1 MPVKNTPDLE
11 QRRYEIAK
19 DLLCA
24 SVASGGSCT
33 KEDIQFAISTAD
45 DFIAEL
51 KATSELNRQKNH
63 VQCEK

>member
-1 MPVKNTPDLE
+1 MPVKLTPDWE
-11 QRRYEIAK
+11 QRRYETAK

-24 SVASGGSCT
+24 CAASGSCT

-51 KATSELNRQKNH
+51 KATSELNRQKNRL
-63 VQCEK
+63 QYKE

>member
-1 MPVKNTPDLE
+1 MPVKLTPDWE
-11 QRRYEIAK
+11 QRRYEVAK

-24 SVASGGSCT
+24 YASLGHCT

-51 KATSELNRQKNH
+51 NRWKRDRLLQH
-63 VQCEK
+63 TT